1 MKGTRGAVL
10 DEIELWANDFRK
22 PPIYWLSGLAGTGKS
37 AIARTIAERMFAEGR
52 LGASFFCS
60 RDFED
65 RSDLGLIFPTI
76 AVQLAYK
83 YTEFRSAFVQLVR
96 SSPGNF
102 RGSLYNQ
109 AEKLVVRPLR
119 ESAISTVIV
128 IDGLGECK
136 GDEPASA
143 ILSIIGQFVSQIHKV
158 KFFLTGHPE
167 RRIREGSRLPLMAEL
182 ADVFILHEV
191 ESSRDDSDIRR
202 FFRYKLLQLAG
213 DRGELDNWPTREH
226 LDLLCERAAGSF
238 VYAAVV
244 VKFIGHGNSDL
255 RERLDRILQS
265 PDDNTRRWKDR
276 FEANSMLDSLYTSIL
291 QEGFGNGDP
300 ENDRKAR
307 SVLGAVVL
315 AVNPLSP
322 SAIAALLE
330 FDMED
335 VSALLSSI
343 HSLLI
348 LQDVANHPVRPFHQ
362 SFVDFIADP
371 TRCTNQRFRVSPPDH
386 HFSLLMGCL
395 KQMNRRLV
403 HNMCELPDGVANS
416 EVDDLEERTERYI
429 DPALRYACES
439 WHKHL
444 VHERTARTHVIIS
457 ALRRFLE
464 DKFLFWLEVLSV
476 LGGVRGAIHALDAT
490 KKWLVEVCL
499 VRSHNT

>member
-10 DEIELWANDFRK
+10 DEIELWVNDFRK

-65 RSDLGLIFPTI
+65 RSDLKFIFPTLAI
-76 AVQLAYK
+76 QLAYK
-83 YTEFRSAFVQLVR
+83 YTEFRSAFVQSVR
-96 SSPGNF
+96 SNPGIS

-119 ESAISTVIV
+119 ELATSTVIV
-128 IDGLGECK
+128 IDGLDECK
-136 GDEPASA
+136 DDEPASA
-143 ILSIIGQFVSQIHKV
+143 ILSIIGQFVSQIPKV
-158 KFFLTGHPE
+158 KFFLAGRPE
-167 RRIREGSRLPLMAEL
+167 RRIREGFRLPLMVEL
-182 ADVFILHEV
+182 ADIFVLHEV

-202 FFRYKLLQLAG
+202 FFRSKLLELA
-213 DRGELDNWPTREH
+213 DRRGELGNWPTREH

-238 VYAAVV
+238 IYATAA
-244 VKFIGHGNSDL
+244 VKFIGHGNNDL
-255 RERLDRILQS
+255 RGRLDRTLPS
-265 PDDNTRRWKDR
+265 HDDNTHRGKDR
-276 FEANSMLDSLYTSIL
+276 FEANSVLDSLYTSIL

-300 ENDRKAR
+300 ENDRKVR

-322 SAIAALLE
+322 SAIATLLE

-335 VSALLSSI
+335 VSTLLSSI
-343 HSLLI
+343 PSLPSLPM
-348 LQDVANHPVRPFHQ
+348 LWGDTDCPAPPLHR
-362 SFVDFIADP
+362 SFADFIVDP

-386 HFSLLMGCL
+386 HLPLLMGCL
-395 KQMNRRLV
+395 KLMNRRLV
-403 HNMCELPDGVANS
+403 HNMCELPDGVTNS
-416 EVDDLEERTERYI
+416 EVDDLEERTERY

-457 ALRRFLE
+457 ALRRFLG
-464 DKFLFWLEVLSV
+464 DKFLFWLESP
-476 LGGVRGAIHALDAT
+476 
-490 KKWLVEVCL
+490 
-499 VRSHNT
+499 